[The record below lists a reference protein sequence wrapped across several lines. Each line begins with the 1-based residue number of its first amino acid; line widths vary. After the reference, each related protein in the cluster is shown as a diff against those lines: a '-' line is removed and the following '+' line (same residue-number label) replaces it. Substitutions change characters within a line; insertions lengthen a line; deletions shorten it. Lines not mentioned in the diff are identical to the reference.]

1 MSFFYQINEAKWDQA
16 SVWPLAFSKDGAQF
30 DEKDGDDNYDGD
42 DTDSDKADGD
52 MLIHL
57 TWIATTMA
65 VTVQMII

>member
-1 MSFFYQINEAKWDQA
+1 
-16 SVWPLAFSKDGAQF
+16 LAFSKDGAQF